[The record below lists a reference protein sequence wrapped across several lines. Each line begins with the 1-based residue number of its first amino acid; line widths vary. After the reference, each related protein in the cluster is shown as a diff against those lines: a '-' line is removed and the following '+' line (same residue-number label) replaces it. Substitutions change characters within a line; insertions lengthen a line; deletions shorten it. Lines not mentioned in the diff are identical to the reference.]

1 MIRHPTDCQYDLGI
15 GPTEEGER
23 GRNRNISHDVCDRQW
38 RGSYLLSKKKSK
50 TTKIFTKE
58 VKFYAII
65 YYLAKPWFA
74 LEVAGVQT
82 GAH

>member
-1 MIRHPTDCQYDLGI
+1 MIWHPTDCQYDLGI
-15 GPTEEGER
+15 GPTLSRLE
-23 GRNRNISHDVCDRQW
+23 ISSTMSATDNGGAVIFYQ
-38 RGSYLLSKKKSK
+38 KKKAK

-65 YYLAKPWFA
+65 YYLAKPWFV
-74 LEVAGVQT
+74 LEVVGVQT

>member
-1 MIRHPTDCQYDLGI
+1 MIWHPTDCQYDLGI
-15 GPTEEGER
+15 GPTLSRLE
-23 GRNRNISHDVCDRQW
+23 ISSTTSATDNGGTVIFYQ
-38 RGSYLLSKKKSK
+38 KKK
-50 TTKIFTKE
+50 IEDDEDIYKE

-74 LEVAGVQT
+74 LEVVGVQT

>member
-1 MIRHPTDCQYDLGI
+1 MIRHPSDCQYDLGI
-15 GPTEEGER
+15 GPTLSQLE
-23 GRNRNISHDVCDRQW
+23 ISSTTSATDNGGAVIFYQ
-38 RGSYLLSKKKSK
+38 KKKSK

>member
-1 MIRHPTDCQYDLGI
+1 MAG
-15 GPTEEGER
+15 
-23 GRNRNISHDVCDRQW
+23 
-38 RGSYLLSKKKSK
+38 LLSFIKKK
-50 TTKIFTKE
+50 IEDDEDIYKE

>member
-1 MIRHPTDCQYDLGI
+1 MAGQ
-15 GPTEEGER
+15 
-23 GRNRNISHDVCDRQW
+23 
-38 RGSYLLSKKKSK
+38 LSFIKKKSK

>member
-1 MIRHPTDCQYDLGI
+1 MIRHPTDCQYDLAIGI
-15 GPTEEGER
+15 GPTLSRLE
-23 GRNRNISHDVCDRQW
+23 ISSTMFATDNGGAVIFYQ
-38 RGSYLLSKKKSK
+38 KKKSK

-74 LEVAGVQT
+74 LEVVGVQT